1 MANGYMGKLLDVDLT
16 TGKLEDFPLTD
27 EMCKT
32 YIGGYGIGVKILY
45 DRMKPNVDPLGP
57 DNILG
62 LTTGPMTGTPCIEGN
77 RFVAVCKS
85 PLTDTWGDANCG
97 GTFGPHLKFAGY
109 DGLIFAGA
117 ATSPTYLLVEN
128 GVASLHDASDL
139 WGMDSNE
146 VEDALID
153 RHGRGS
159 QVACIGQAGEKLSLI
174 SCIMNDKGRA
184 AGRSGVGAVMGSK
197 KLKAIVVKGKAEVP
211 VPDLDSVKAMR
222 RKHMK
227 IYDPLQEERYDIFHV
242 SGTVGTTSDAAI
254 SGDAPIKNWG
264 GAGPVDFEQG
274 IDKFEWDT
282 IKSYQ
287 SRRYGCWRC
296 TLACGGH
303 TEVKEGKFKGV
314 AHHKPEYE
322 TAAAFG
328 TMTLNDDFPS
338 LIKINEQCNRYG
350 LDTISAGGTIAFV
363 IECFE
368 NDILTLEDTDGI
380 EMTWGNTDSIIAMT
394 DKMGMREGFGDV
406 IADGV
411 RKAAERIGK
420 GSDQYAIHVQ
430 GQELPMHDP
439 RFEPA
444 LATTYTMDA
453 TPGRH
458 TQGQEGLP
466 VPGLEPDR
474 GDKYDYTGKGE
485 YHRTMASM
493 MHVVNA
499 AGICMFGYL
508 TYGVAFIVDFMT
520 AITGM
525 EWDLD
530 KFVETGER
538 IGTLRHAF
546 NLREGLNP
554 LEFNVPSRMIGNPP
568 LEVGNVRGVT
578 VDLKTLTSEYLDAVD
593 WDPETTRPS
602 DKKLEALGLGFVS
615 KDI

>member
-16 TGKLEDFPLTD
+16 TGELKDFPLTD
-27 EMCKT
+27 EMCQT
-32 YIGGYGIGVKILY
+32 YIGGYGIGAKILY

-62 LTTGPMTGTPCIEGN
+62 LITGPMTGTPCIEGN

-85 PLTDTWGDANCG
+85 PLTNTWGDANCG

-109 DGLIFAGA
+109 DGVVLAGA
-117 ATSPTYLLVEN
+117 ADSPTYLLIEE

-146 VEDALID
+146 VEDVLIA

-197 KLKAIVVKGKAEVP
+197 KLKAIVVKGTAEVP
-211 VPDLDSVKAMR
+211 VPDLDNVKEMR
-222 RKHMK
+222 RRHLKV
-227 IYDPLQEERYDIFHV
+227 YDEGMYDFFHI
-242 SGTVGTTSDAAI
+242 SGTMGLTSGAALN
-254 SGDAPIKNWG
+254 GDAPIKNWG

-274 IDKFEWDT
+274 IEKFEWDT
-282 IKSYQ
+282 VKDYQ

-296 TLACGGH
+296 SLACGGH
-303 TEVKEGKFKGV
+303 TSVKEGKFKGV

-322 TAAAFG
+322 TAGAFG

-338 LIKINEQCNRYG
+338 LIKLNEQCNRYG
-350 LDTISAGGTIAFV
+350 LDTISAGVTIAFV

-368 NDILTLEDTDGI
+368 NNLLTLEDTDGI
-380 EMTWGNTDSIIAMT
+380 EMTWGNVDSIVAMT
-394 DKMGMREGFGDV
+394 DKLGLREGFGDV

-420 GSDQYAIHVQ
+420 GSEQYAIHVQ

-439 RFEPA
+439 KFEPA
-444 LATTYTMDA
+444 LATTYVMDA

-458 TQGQEGLP
+458 TQGQEGIVP
-466 VPGLEPDR
+466 PGLDLER

-485 YHRTMASM
+485 LHRTMASL

-499 AGICMFGYL
+499 AGICEFGYM
-508 TYGVAFIVDFMT
+508 TYGVNFLVDFMT
-520 AITGM
+520 AITGT
-525 EWDLD
+525 EWDVD

-554 LEFNVPSRMIGNPP
+554 LEFYVPPRMIGERP
-568 LEVGNVRGVT
+568 LKVGNVRGVT
-578 VDLKTLTSEYLDAVD
+578 VDLKTLTSEYLEAVD
-593 WDPETTRPS
+593 WDPKTTRPS
-602 DKKLEALGLGFVS
+602 DKKLEALGLGFVA